1 MRELRV
7 ALYSHDTMGL
17 GHVRRNLLIAH
28 TLASSDLDASV
39 LLIGGT
45 RRATAFPVPPR
56 TDFLTLPALRK
67 NSDGCYEA
75 RRLPQSLSAL
85 IRLRSDVIRAA
96 LESFEPHVLVVD
108 NVPRGAVRELDASLA
123 TLRRGGRTRI
133 VLGLRDVLDEPAV
146 VEREWRRAR
155 NEEVIE
161 GYYDAVWVYGDP
173 AVFDPVAEYRFSP
186 GVADKVRYAG
196 YLDQRLRLRYS
207 AARDAPSLEDLGIGD
222 GPLAL
227 CVVGGGQDGAG
238 LAEAFALA
246 DLPRDFGGLILTGP
260 FMEGEAQAR
269 LRELVDAR
277 QRMRIVEFVAEPA
290 RILAQAERV
299 VTMGGYNSTCEALS
313 LEKPALIVPRV
324 RPRAE
329 QWIRALRLRGLGLV
343 DVLHPDRLTPEAIG
357 AWLSSDVPSP
367 VGVRDRIDMEGLTRL
382 PTFVEELLQSPLAD
396 SRRENREVHSAAV

>member
-28 TLASSDLDASV
+28 TLAASGLDPAV

-67 NSDGCYEA
+67 NSDGGYES
-75 RRLPQSLSAL
+75 RRLPLPLASL
-85 IRLRSDVIRAA
+85 IGLRSGVIRAA
-96 LESFEPHVLVVD
+96 LESFEPDIFIVD
-108 NVPRGAVRELDASLA
+108 NVPRGAARELDASLA
-123 TLRRGGRTRI
+123 ALRQGGRTRI
-133 VLGLRDVLDEPAV
+133 VLGLRDILDEPAA

-161 GYYDAVWVYGDP
+161 RFYDAVWVYGDP
-173 AVFDPVAEYRFSP
+173 AVYDPVREYRFSA
-186 GVADKVRYAG
+186 GTADKVRYAG
-196 YLDQRLRLRYS
+196 YLDQHLRLRYS
-207 AARDAPSLEDLGIGD
+207 AARDAPSLDDLGIGD

-227 CVVGGGQDGAG
+227 CMVGGGQDGVA
-238 LAEAFALA
+238 LAEAFSRA
-246 DLPRDFGGLILTGP
+246 DLPDGFRGLILTGP
-260 FMEGEAQAR
+260 FMEQESQAR

-277 QRMRIVEFVAEPA
+277 PRMRIVEFVAEPA
-290 RILAQAERV
+290 RILARAERV

-324 RPRAE
+324 KPRTE
-329 QWIRALRLRGLGLV
+329 QWIRGERLRALGLV
-343 DVLHPDRLTPEAIG
+343 DVLHPDRLSSEAIG
-357 AWLSSDVPSP
+357 AWLASNVPSRA
-367 VGVRDRIDMEGLTRL
+367 GIRDRIDMEGLTRL
-382 PTFVEELLQSPLAD
+382 PLLVEEVLEGPVAAPQT
-396 SRRENREVHSAAV
+396 EVRSVAV